1 MKNKKIAKLFIYIIL
16 ISFIF
21 SYFIEKSGYYEYNL
35 HTKRNLTEKEIKKFE
50 QDVREGK
57 KVDINTYL
65 KDSRIDYSNNL
76 TKTTSNFSIKLNKYI
91 NEAISNTFNIFSR
104 LVK

>member
-1 MKNKKIAKLFIYIIL
+1 MKNMLFVNTIRKIKDT
-16 ISFIF
+16 
-21 SYFIEKSGYYEYNL
+21 
-35 HTKRNLTEKEIKKFE
+35 HKKFISLMCMSLLGVGFFVGIKSSSPNML
-50 QDVREGK
+50 DT
-57 KVDINTYL
+57 INTYL